1 MSKYRTIVDHLNVY
15 FQGELIEVLE
25 MGSTIEVEKIVEAK
39 DVYNRLFKMAILK
52 DGNELIASNG
62 VINTIV
68 PVKTVKKKGDK

>member
-1 MSKYRTIVDHLNVY
+1 MAKYKTIVDHLNVY
-15 FQGELIEVLE
+15 YQGEVIEVLE

-68 PVKTVKKKGDK
+68 PVKAVKKKGDK

>member
-15 FQGELIEVLE
+15 FQGEVIEVLE

-62 VINTIV
+62 VTNTIV